1 MRLDVRKTYKL
12 FIGGAF
18 PRSES
23 GRSYELLD
31 TKGNFLAN
39 PALASRKD
47 LRDAVVAARNA
58 AEKWASASA
67 FNRSQILYRVAE
79 VMEGRREQFA
89 AEVMAQEGLTK
100 AQALKQVDEA
110 IDLWV
115 WYAGWCDKIST
126 IYGSTNPVS
135 GSFYNFTT
143 PEPVGVVATF
153 ISGDSSLTDVVNG
166 LAPALAGGNV
176 VIAIANQDFPL
187 SAITLA
193 EVIATSDVPGG
204 TVNILTGKADELAP
218 WVASHMDI
226 DGVDGSG
233 LSAAQYEALKKE
245 GADNL
250 KRIQRFKSASPQ
262 RILSFMENKTVWH
275 PIGIQIFTDTV
286 SYPLREKV

>member
-31 TKGNFLAN
+31 AKGNFLAN

-58 AEKWASASA
+58 ADKWAGATA

-79 VMEGRREQFA
+79 MMEGRREQFV
-89 AEVMAQEGLTK
+89 AEIMAQQGVTK
-100 AQALKQVDEA
+100 VQAAKQVDEA

-153 ISGDSSLTDVVNG
+153 IAGSSALTDVVHAI
-166 LAPALAGGNV
+166 APVLAGGNV
-176 VIAIANQDFPL
+176 VIAVAHEDYPL

-193 EVIATSDVPGG
+193 EVLATSDIPAG
-204 TVNILTGKADELAP
+204 TVNILTGKSAELAP

-233 LSAAQYEALKKE
+233 LDSTQYESLKKE

-250 KRIQRFKSASPQ
+250 KRIQRFKSAGTPQ
-262 RILSFMENKTVWH
+262 RVLSFMENKTVWH
-275 PIGIQIFTDTV
+275 PIGI
-286 SYPLREKV
+286 